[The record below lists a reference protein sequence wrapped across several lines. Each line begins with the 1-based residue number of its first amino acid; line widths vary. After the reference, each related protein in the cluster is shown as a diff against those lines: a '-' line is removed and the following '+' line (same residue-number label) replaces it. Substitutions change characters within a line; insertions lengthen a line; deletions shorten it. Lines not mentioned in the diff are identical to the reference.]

1 MTDNSSNDFTLGN
14 TYNEITL
21 DDTLN
26 RVSNTIIDEGLVSP
40 SHKKMINSALTIE
53 AKKGL
58 IKERTLQKALN
69 LDGFDEAEVQV
80 VDGDSGYLLERNE
93 VGDIVSR
100 IPIRFKAYAN
110 YDSVDQYK
118 AVINSAYK
126 QATQPQL
133 VSQLTGKP
141 EHLLTPEDYANV
153 DAYHASE
160 MYRSMT
166 SDKDNPFVSSI
177 YDPTHNYALDDI
189 KPVKMMVRL
198 SNKDKYGRYLAEV
211 VNPKTSKDVGFEASN
226 NPELNASFDLYKSLD
241 TPNNKRK
248 IEQEFEHKDIDS
260 IVKTISDKYD
270 DDSRFPGEFIDM
282 VQSTAYQSAARAL
295 QYGPDWLV
303 DKKKWE
309 SIANAETGQALADAW
324 AGVKTSTRKEYATEM
339 AKSTEDFAKGDYISG
354 ITRIATQF
362 DRMLAESATQMGLII
377 GGSVVGGPLVGAMAS
392 ALDSTLEA
400 NEEYKVNNNGKS
412 MPTDELLKTFAVNT
426 ALVIPESL
434 FARFSI
440 SKFIPKKLANKIG
453 LAYKSTAPLEAVK
466 KTGGAALGEGLQE
479 ITQDTFNEYMS
490 QDQSNP
496 KSLTDI
502 ATSPEMLV
510 SGVAGALMGAG
521 LSSVP
526 SAVGAIR
533 TARIDNK
540 NNKIREDITTNNQT
554 TTVTG
559 SEANTDL
566 SNKINNEISN
576 TTIDYTDKDAVK
588 NEYFKLKE
596 QANNPDIS
604 TETLENIK
612 RKQTELL
619 LNHIKA
625 TDDKAN
631 RDAFLEATGKS
642 KEEAFDEIVYFSD
655 LNAQKLYEETGKRA
669 TEARKKEVTKE
680 LLKVAELLDVSEDYA
695 KKSFSE
701 VQSDIRFG
709 AKGYYTYRDKIIDI
723 DNKLQDTSLSQEDI
737 DKLNNDK
744 GKLLNRLNYLY
755 NNQVN
760 KLEKFAEAVEKIS
773 EGNTN
778 SVTFDYP
785 STKGSFTVRST
796 DLATNLRGATKGAFS
811 VIEGIEGE
819 IKDIGDIISNHAS
832 KEQLTSLGIDSDV
845 VKSISDRISNA
856 ATNIRNRSKSAAA
869 KTITGKPKD
878 MSKVSNKDLIS
889 KLHKV
894 GSGKVEGK
902 SLANLVGYLRNIS
915 TDKLEEVRQETLNS
929 KLPKE
934 QKDIITKGI
943 DTVINIESTTVNET
957 IAIEDKN
964 NKLTKQANDTL
975 NNITDDFINTSDT
988 NTLLTTVN
996 NLRKLFLN
1004 IQSLG
1009 KKDNDELLKRIVNKG
1024 KQINKKYKEL
1034 AEKESNN
1041 STQETNI
1048 NDNMDSTK
1056 KNPSVITPT
1065 SLKEQTIKNNSI
1077 KKESNKVEQ
1086 NSTFTNHSGGAIGS
1100 DIYWGEVGN
1109 KYNIPTNHYY
1119 LGKKTPNGNIEISKE
1134 DAAEGKIKVT
1144 KAAIQMGRINPNHT
1158 VKNELL
1164 IRDWAQVKYADAVFA
1179 VTTLL
1184 QAGDKID
1191 STRIAKIPQ
1200 GKGGTGYAIQMAI
1213 NEGKPVYVYDQE
1225 KNQWFTYKNNTWVKT
1240 DTPTLTKNFA
1250 GIGTRN
1256 LNENG
1261 KKAIEDVFNKT
1272 FNTLKQDSVEKTD
1285 VELKNVT
1292 TKSLLDK
1299 NSNSSVTL
1307 GSLLPIY
1314 KIEIKN
1320 EKKVKTQIRTSY
1332 FNLNQELKVDENTT
1346 SVLAKEGVDTILL
1359 PEILRI
1365 ADRIKFNPYE
1375 VKGINNYFNYLL
1387 YKTSKA
1393 GIMAPNGLLSS
1404 SPHFRLLY
1412 NITQEERVINGKKV
1426 QGLNFEYNPITLFAV
1441 DLGVKELLTNTDL
1454 KSVLNPTTR
1463 MDLASTFGMDESTL
1477 STEDISKLRNH
1488 IKKYGVPKTVLA
1500 DRLGKLIIHN
1510 LGLKANLD
1518 EGTVGFYERIST
1530 GLGMYAISYAAQ
1542 MGYLTEAR
1550 YEANKNSFIK
1560 YNMTCIKKT
1569 TKSIVPLLDSYLGKK
1584 DEKGNRNGGLRD
1596 KYKVTNNII
1605 KTPRTT
1611 KSKLPHNMT
1620 LRHTNGL
1627 AKIPSFTKSV
1637 LEKLWNTSYEMDL
1650 ELVDFIKENI
1660 DALKKRLS
1668 YLDKESID
1676 LLTLDFQHSAKG
1688 VNLSIDDQFKYLFDY
1703 AEVQKEGNKFYFD
1716 WFVSRNGRI
1725 FMDSN
1730 TLNPQTSKS
1739 VQRFVCLPSS
1749 VYRDFDPTNQNH
1761 IDTEYFAIAQAFN
1774 SLGTKENIKKL
1785 GDTINSL
1792 SLDELLQLRSD
1803 LVNMDKNAFKNKY
1816 ESKGIEGIE
1825 NYGQCL
1831 NVLQHLIRK
1840 KQANGK
1846 PFKTWLAIENDSTT
1860 SGYFIRLL
1868 QFCNP
1873 RILKKFGEK
1882 VGIILASNKLP
1893 HEVIHELKKLPGFL
1907 DIYKTMALDA
1917 SKKLPD
1923 TKSAFIEYYAK
1934 EVNEK
1939 GFSLDALSNTF
1950 IKMYDALPKPT
1961 QERVVDSA
1969 LRTLLKSPSM
1979 IFGYTAGENSIVS
1992 KVSLEIMEEFI
2003 STYNEIVLAGGLEN
2017 YFKENKIKENS
2028 DTVKKL
2034 TAIRNTMQYLDKFS
2048 TIKGKSII
2056 QQLKDKS
2063 SSEVLLNIQG
2073 KKITLDRYFVTVL
2086 GPTYGKAIWDSLSE
2100 SFKEYI
2106 QYNDSMNYMAVNM
2119 FAMFKSVLDKR
2130 LQDIKNSPTNIRGVL
2145 ISERNK
2151 IIESLSEL
2159 LPTLPLFY
2167 SDNRDEGMLLMKTGK
2182 IRTPEA
2188 QVQNPRVI
2196 NGKLVQ
2202 ESTSANIYDFVNPGK
2217 GGAVL
2222 PIHFIDGMM
2231 AMMTL
2236 SKFNG
2241 VIPVHDAFVMSA
2253 LDNKSLTQGYNQFGY
2268 ALNKD
2273 FNLYETMVNRF
2284 IEVVKE
2290 YDKIAKKEGLPSSKN
2305 LTLINGLNKEVLRGN
2320 NPITIDTFV
2329 KEIVKLSLENNKD
2342 RELFY
2347 NNDNPVYI
2355 TNMDGIEGS
2364 GIEANVNTTTLPE
2377 IVFKE
2382 ALEKWRDY
2390 SGPKE
2395 YVTDGEVKEIL
2406 QKATDDVKA
2415 RVNLFDKLQELST
2428 SLGNKVENESHL
2440 NHLKDLIRRID
2451 TKKIKD
2457 TIIEISKNRP
2467 FSSGMLNGNT
2477 VTIGFDDKVGE
2488 LDSITKL
2495 SPFSDKSAAEI
2506 YAHELV
2512 HAAMRFALANGNT
2525 LKIKSLIDQILRLQ
2539 LAAKKVVTWED
2550 FMPSTYDS
2558 NLKEVYEENAKRIYD
2573 YIFNNPDIKN
2583 LKGVNEFIAYG
2594 LTNENLMNKLKQHYV
2609 PSNINSEKGSIL
2621 DKLIK
2626 VGHTILN
2633 IVFGNKRISDLV
2645 SVLAD
2650 VTGSTLLA
2658 NKRNTLYKELDIL
2671 TNKIIGANNRAA
2683 SSLREQISKP
2693 IEQLFKLFADL
2704 RIKANKIVSPK
2715 LHTLFNLADIKGK
2728 TFEWLMNPNGN
2739 MFNNT
2744 LRFLNMLS
2752 LLLVS
2757 KSRRRALKESIID
2770 ITGISQQNAVMSLL
2784 RDLEEPD
2791 LQSARLELIT
2801 MLTRNVEQSSKSL
2814 ESITARELLDAFD
2827 KPLKEEEKIALTQ
2840 SALFTDLSSL
2850 LDDHDIK
2857 YIKKVLSDNTFRT
2870 TEINKILAE
2879 LQNEKYYLYYK
2890 NQAYGL
2896 ARFMVYGLGNSMQN
2910 LNAENIARGLL
2921 TSHYTNNV
2929 SNELIKNIDKLA
2941 TLYAIGFTA
2950 NKSNKILANLD
2961 DKGLTNFLI
2970 THKNFVKESKEGI
2983 KTIDEN
2989 GNVITTKTI
2998 TDVHTIKGYTKQLFD
3013 STYDIK
3019 IDFIHNEKDLAKE
3032 GYSLVSKL
3040 KNNNITETNDLAI
3053 YRRTFSNPNRRN
3065 GAGFILSGTHA
3076 IGSTLKDT
3084 AFNMLTGVDI
3094 KDELAQ
3100 RDVWDIFKANIN
3112 KEVKKFDK
3120 LMHTKDMTFK
3130 DFEKLSSDYTPIV
3143 SPTSNKAVDYRITMS
3158 TIHKQK
3164 LLNMNMNGISILSK
3178 MYASQNTKLN
3188 ASIRNKALIKFL
3200 KDDVENNM
3208 IESTKRGKD
3217 TGIKYILLDK
3227 NTNNKYL
3234 RESWKVIPRELKEE
3248 IEKGDFYIRED
3259 WLQSLFGVQDISLA
3273 DWSVLKKGKTKL
3285 LRRSISIAEYIL
3297 KTLAYIAKRNLVLLV
3312 PGVLVNNVISNI
3324 NYSIM
3329 NGANPAK
3336 VAKMQLANAKAIRTY
3351 LEDKKALNR
3360 IEFRERIGTATKEEV
3375 AMKNIYKS
3383 KLQNNIVHPLMEKG
3397 MYQSIVEDINIDDLE
3412 SIGKI
3417 SKFLK
3422 NSKLLNKIPNPIK
3435 WMSRQLYMTEGTPIY
3450 DFMFQATQYSDFIAR
3465 ATEYQLQMDRALK
3478 KYKIV
3483 EKDGKRYKELTDEYI
3498 EYEEKV
3504 TIGILNAFINY
3515 DKPQSSIEQYLNDIG
3530 LFMFTKFAKRIQH
3543 VILKSSIDNP
3553 IGVLMFLLGQH
3564 YILDTDDILEQ
3575 NIINKHWTALIYN
3588 PVDNFI
3594 NAVVPIPLQYKFGIR
3609 NTGL

>member
-1 MTDNSSNDFTLGN
+1 MSQDNE
-14 TYNEITL
+14 YNEYNEYNN
-21 DDTLN
+21 TLN
-26 RVSNTIIDEGLVSP
+26 DINDLPPLEEELLQYDVVSP
-40 SHKKMINSALTIE
+40 FTKKLINTTRSAEEKLKLVESHKLNKELDIE
-53 AKKGL
+53 GYSKGNIVSMGDADSGKFVDETGNIVDFRFADL
-58 IKERTLQKALN
+58 NPIDAIDKQKAR
-69 LDGFDEAEVQV
+69 
-80 VDGDSGYLLERNE
+80 ER
-93 VGDIVSR
+93 S
-100 IPIRFKAYAN
+100 P
-110 YDSVDQYK
+110 YK
-118 AVINSAYK
+118 ASL
-126 QATQPQL
+126 QPKL
-133 VSQLTGKP
+133 VADLTGKS
-141 EHLLTPEDYANV
+141 EKELTEDDYTNVAN
-153 DAYHASE
+153 YQFNE
-160 MYRSMT
+160 MFNS
-166 SDKDNPFVSSI
+166 
-177 YDPTHNYALDDI
+177 
-189 KPVKMMVRL
+189 L
-198 SNKDKYGRYLAEV
+198 SNKDYKFNPYDKSKVYEKPSVESIPFAYKIVGEDKYGRKLVEAI
-211 VNPKTSKDVGFEASN
+211 NPETGRQISFDMSN
-226 NPELNASFDLYKSLD
+226 NPYLNSSFDLYKSIDSDKNRNRLNEYISSMED
-241 TPNNKRK
+241 SKNKL
-248 IEQEFEHKDIDS
+248 KDIFD
-260 IVKTISDKYD
+260 TDG
-270 DDSRFPGEFIDM
+270 RLGEDIDIA
-282 VQSTAYQSAARAL
+282 QSVAYQSAARVL
-295 QYGPDWLV
+295 QHGPNWLV

-309 SIANAETGQALADAW
+309 SIANAKTGKALADAW
-324 AGVKTSTRKEYATEM
+324 AGVKTSTRREYATEM

-354 ITRIATQF
+354 IIRIATQF
-362 DRMLAESATQMGLII
+362 DRMLAESATQNGLMI
-377 GGSVVGGPLVGAMAS
+377 GGAAIGGTIATIGGAPAAIATGVAALS
-392 ALDSTLEA
+392 AAMLAAVDSTLED

-426 ALVIPESL
+426 ALVIPETL
-434 FARFSI
+434 FAGLSI
-440 SKFIPKKLANKIG
+440 NKFIPKKLAKKFN
-453 LAYKSTAPLEAVK
+453 LAYKSTAPTEAVK
-466 KTGGAALGEGLQE
+466 TVGGAALGEGLQE
-479 ITQDTFNEYMS
+479 IAQDTFNEYMS

-502 ATSPEMLV
+502 ATSPEMAV

-533 TARIDNK
+533 TARIDNR
-540 NNKIREDITTNNQT
+540 NNKIREDITTNNQNI
-554 TTVTG
+554 TVTG

-566 SNKINNEISN
+566 SNQINNEISN
-576 TTIDYTDKDAVK
+576 TTIDYTNKDAVK
-588 NEYFKLKE
+588 NEYLKLKE

-619 LNHIKA
+619 LNHIKT

-631 RDAFLEATGKS
+631 RDAFLKATGKS

-695 KKSFSE
+695 KKSFNE

-785 STKGSFTVRST
+785 STKGSFTVHSS

-819 IKDIGDIISNHAS
+819 IKDISDIIFNHAS
-832 KEQLTSLGIDSDV
+832 KEQLTSLDIGSELSPFI

-894 GSGKVEGK
+894 GSGEVEGK

-915 TDKLEEVRQETLNS
+915 TDKLEEVRQKTLNS
-929 KLPKE
+929 KLSKE

-943 DTVINIESTTVNET
+943 DTIINTESTTVNET
-957 IAIEDKN
+957 TAIEDKN

-975 NNITDDFINTSDT
+975 NNITDNFINTSDT

-1034 AEKESNN
+1034 TE
-1041 STQETNI
+1041 
-1048 NDNMDSTK
+1048 
-1056 KNPSVITPT
+1056 
-1065 SLKEQTIKNNSI
+1065 
-1077 KKESNKVEQ
+1077 KESNKVKQ
-1086 NSTFTNHSGGAIGS
+1086 NNTFINHSGGAIGS
-1100 DIYWGEVGN
+1100 DTEKQTKKDNINIWYSSNENAELSNLAERPFTYNGKSYRSVEHAYQTLKSGSFDEITYNKYLSAKKGSKITGTKSANTKNNYNIKLMEDLIKSSFEQNPEALQILLNTGN
-1109 KYNIPTNHYY
+1109 KIITHTQDKGIWN
-1119 LGKKTPNGNIEISKE
+1119 KE
-1134 DAAEGKIKVT
+1134 FPRILTKVREEL
-1144 KAAIQMGRINPNHT
+1144 RINDI
-1158 VKNELL
+1158 EE
-1164 IRDWAQVKYADAVFA
+1164 
-1179 VTTLL
+1179 
-1184 QAGDKID
+1184 
-1191 STRIAKIPQ
+1191 
-1200 GKGGTGYAIQMAI
+1200 AI
-1213 NEGKPVYVYDQE
+1213 N
-1225 KNQWFTYKNNTWVKT
+1225 NN
-1240 DTPTLTKNFA
+1240 N
-1250 GIGTRN
+1250 N
-1256 LNENG
+1256 NN
-1261 KKAIEDVFNKT
+1261 N
-1272 FNTLKQDSVEKTD
+1272 N
-1285 VELKNVT
+1285 ELKNTT

-1314 KIEIKN
+1314 KIETIN

-1332 FNLNQELKVDENTT
+1332 FDLNQELKVDENTT
-1346 SVLAKEGVDTILL
+1346 SVLAKEGVDTALL
-1359 PEILRI
+1359 PEILHI

-1375 VKGINNYFNYLL
+1375 IKGINNYFNYLL
-1387 YKTSKA
+1387 YKTNKA

-1412 NITQEERVINGKKV
+1412 NMTQEERVINGKKV
-1426 QGLNFEYNPITLFAV
+1426 QGLKFEYNPITLFAV

-1477 STEDISKLRNH
+1477 STEDISKLKNH

-1518 EGTVGFYERIST
+1518 EGTIGFYERIST

-1542 MGYLTEAR
+1542 MGYLTESR
-1550 YEANKNSFIK
+1550 YEANKDSFIK
-1560 YNMTCIKKT
+1560 YSMTCIRKT
-1569 TKSIVPLLDSYLGKK
+1569 TKSIAPLLDSYLGRK
-1584 DEKGNRNGGLRD
+1584 DEKGKRKGGLRD
-1596 KYKVTNNII
+1596 RYKVTNNII

-1668 YLDKESID
+1668 YLDKESIN
-1676 LLTLDFQHSAKG
+1676 LLTLDSQHSAKG

-1716 WFVSRNGRI
+1716 WFESRNGRI
-1725 FMDSN
+1725 FIDSN

-1761 IDTEYFAIAQAFN
+1761 IDAEYFAIAQAFD

-1840 KQANGK
+1840 KQTNGK

-1923 TKSAFIEYYAK
+1923 TKNDFIEYYTK

-1961 QERVVDSA
+1961 QEGVVDSA

-2003 STYNEIVLAGGLEN
+2003 STYNEIVSAGGLEN

-2028 DTVKKL
+2028 DTAKKL

-2063 SSEVLLNIQG
+2063 SSEVWLNIQG

-2130 LQDIKNSPTNIRGVL
+2130 LQDIKNSPTNIRGIL

-2167 SDNRDEGMLLMKTGK
+2167 SNNRDEGMLLMKTGK
-2182 IRTPEA
+2182 IKTSEA

-2202 ESTSANIYDFVNPGK
+2202 ESTSANIYDFTNPGK

-2290 YDKIAKKEGLPSSKN
+2290 YDKIAKKEGLPSSKD
-2305 LTLINGLNKEVLRGN
+2305 LTLINGLNKEVLRGD

-2329 KEIVKLSLENNKD
+2329 KEITKLSLKNNKD

-2347 NNDNPVYI
+2347 NSDNPVYI

-2395 YVTDGEVKEIL
+2395 YVTDGEIKEIL
-2406 QKATDDVKA
+2406 QEATDSVKA
-2415 RVNLFDKLQELST
+2415 RVDLFDKLQELST
-2428 SLGNKVENESHL
+2428 SLGNKVENKSHL

-2451 TKKIKD
+2451 IKKIKD
-2457 TIIEISKNRP
+2457 TVIEISKNRP

-2525 LKIKSLIDQILRLQ
+2525 LKIKSLIDQILKLQ

-2573 YIFNNPDIKN
+2573 YIFNNSDIKN
-2583 LKGVNEFIAYG
+2583 LKGLHEFIAYG

-2609 PSNINSEKGSIL
+2609 PSNINSEKESVL

-2626 VGHTILN
+2626 IGHTILN

-2658 NKRNTLYKELDIL
+2658 SKRNTLYKELDIL
-2671 TNKIIGANNRAA
+2671 TNKIIGANNRAV
-2683 SSLREQISKP
+2683 SSLQEQISKP

-2715 LHTLFNLADIKGK
+2715 LHTLFNLADMKGK

-2757 KSRRRALKESIID
+2757 KSRRRALKESIIA
-2770 ITGISQQNAVMSLL
+2770 ITGISQQNAIMSLL

-2791 LQSARLELIT
+2791 LQSSRLELIT

-2921 TSHYTNNV
+2921 TSHHTNNV
-2929 SNELIKNIDKLA
+2929 SDKLVKNIDKLT

-3019 IDFIHNEKDLAKE
+3019 IDFIRNEKDLAKE

-3100 RDVWDIFKANIN
+3100 KDVWDIFKANIN

-3120 LMHTKDMTFK
+3120 LMHTKDMTFE

-3217 TGIKYILLDK
+3217 TGIKYVLLDK
-3227 NTNNKYL
+3227 NTDNKYL
-3234 RESWKVIPRELKEE
+3234 RESWKVLPEELKEE

-3259 WLQSLFGVQDISLA
+3259 WLQSLFGIQDISLT

-3297 KTLAYIAKRNLVLLV
+3297 KTLAYIAKRNIVLLV
-3312 PGVLVNNVISNI
+3312 PGVLVNNIISNI

-3422 NSKLLNKIPNPIK
+3422 NSKLLNKIPNPIR
-3435 WMSRQLYMTEGTPIY
+3435 WVSRQLYMTEGTPIY

-3465 ATEYQLQMDRALK
+3465 ATEYQLQMDKAPK

-3483 EKDGKRYKELTDEYI
+3483 EKDGKRYKELTDEYT

-3530 LFMFTKFAKRIQH
+3530 LIMFTKFAKRIQH

-3594 NAVVPIPLQYKFGIR
+3594 NATVPILLQYKLGIR

>member
-1 MTDNSSNDFTLGN
+1 MSQDNE
-14 TYNEITL
+14 YNEYNEYNN
-21 DDTLN
+21 TLN
-26 RVSNTIIDEGLVSP
+26 DINDLPPLEEELLQYDVVSP
-40 SHKKMINSALTIE
+40 FTKKLINTTRSAEEKLKLVESHKLNKELNIE
-53 AKKGL
+53 GYLNGSIVSMSDSDSGTFIDANGNQDKFRFADLNPIDAIDK
-58 IKERTLQKALN
+58 QKAR
-69 LDGFDEAEVQV
+69 
-80 VDGDSGYLLERNE
+80 ER
-93 VGDIVSR
+93 S
-100 IPIRFKAYAN
+100 P
-110 YDSVDQYK
+110 YK
-118 AVINSAYK
+118 ASL
-126 QATQPQL
+126 QPKL
-133 VSQLTGKP
+133 VADLTGKS
-141 EHLLTPEDYANV
+141 ENELTEDDYTNVAN
-153 DAYHASE
+153 YQFNE
-160 MYRSMT
+160 MFNS
-166 SDKDNPFVSSI
+166 
-177 YDPTHNYALDDI
+177 
-189 KPVKMMVRL
+189 L
-198 SNKDKYGRYLAEV
+198 SNKDYKFNPYDKSKIYEKPSVESIPFAYKVVGEDKYGRKLIEAI
-211 VNPKTSKDVGFEASN
+211 NPETGRQISFDMSN
-226 NPELNASFDLYKSLD
+226 NPYLNSSFDLYKS
-241 TPNNKRK
+241 
-248 IEQEFEHKDIDS
+248 IDS
-260 IVKTISDKYD
+260 DKNRNRLNEYISSME
-270 DDSRFPGEFIDM
+270 DSKNKLKDMFDTDGRLGEDVDM
-282 VQSTAYQSAARAL
+282 AQSVAYRSAARVL

-309 SIANAETGQALADAW
+309 SIANAKTGQALADAW
-324 AGVKTSTRKEYATEM
+324 AGVKTSTRKEYAAEM
-339 AKSTEDFAKGDYISG
+339 AKSTEDFAKGNYISG

-362 DRMLAESATQMGLII
+362 DRMFAESTTQMGLMIGGSII
-377 GGSVVGGPLVGAMAS
+377 GGPITGAMTA

-400 NEEYKVNNNGKS
+400 NEEYKANNNGKS
-412 MPTDELLKTFAVNT
+412 MPTDKLLTTFAVNT
-426 ALVIPESL
+426 ALLVPEAL
-434 FARFSI
+434 FAKFAI
-440 SKFIPKKLANKIG
+440 SKFIPKKLAEKFN
-453 LAYKSTAPLEAVK
+453 LAYKSTAPTEAIK
-466 KTGGAALGEGLQE
+466 KVGGAAVGEGVQE
-479 ITQDTFNEYMS
+479 IAQDTFNEYMS

-502 ATSPEMLV
+502 ATSPEMAV

-533 TARIDNK
+533 TARIDNR
-540 NNKIREDITTNNQT
+540 NNKIREDITANNQT

-559 SEANTDL
+559 NEANTDL
-566 SNKINNEISN
+566 SNQINNEVSN

-619 LNHIKA
+619 LNHIKS

-631 RDAFLEATGKS
+631 RDAFLKATGKS

-669 TEARKKEVTKE
+669 TEARKEEVTKE
-680 LLKVAELLDVSEDYA
+680 LLEVAKSLGISEDYA

-737 DKLNNDK
+737 DKLNSDK
-744 GKLLNRLNYLY
+744 DKLLNRLNYLY

-778 SVTFDYP
+778 SVTFKYP

-819 IKDIGDIISNHAS
+819 IKNIADIISNHAS
-832 KEQLTSLGIDSDV
+832 KEQLTSLGIDSNV

-889 KLHKV
+889 KLYKV
-894 GSGKVEGK
+894 GSDKIEGK
-902 SLANLVGYLRNIS
+902 SLANLVSYLRNIS
-915 TDKLEEVRQETLNS
+915 TDRLEEVRQETLNS
-929 KLPKE
+929 KLSKE
-934 QKDIITKGI
+934 QKNIITKGI
-943 DTVINIESTTVNET
+943 NTVINIESTTVNENT
-957 IAIEDKN
+957 AIEDKN
-964 NKLTKQANDTL
+964 NKLTKQANNTL

-1034 AEKESNN
+1034 VEKESNN

-1048 NDNMDSTK
+1048 SDNTDSTK
-1056 KNPSVITPT
+1056 KNPSIITPT
-1065 SLKEQTIKNNSI
+1065 SLKETTKLDTKEQTIKNNSI
-1077 KKESNKVEQ
+1077 EKESNKVEKRYKELTVDASNDTKQ
-1086 NSTFTNHSGGAIGS
+1086 N
-1100 DIYWGEVGN
+1100 
-1109 KYNIPTNHYY
+1109 
-1119 LGKKTPNGNIEISKE
+1119 
-1134 DAAEGKIKVT
+1134 
-1144 KAAIQMGRINPNHT
+1144 IN
-1158 VKNELL
+1158 
-1164 IRDWAQVKYADAVFA
+1164 
-1179 VTTLL
+1179 
-1184 QAGDKID
+1184 
-1191 STRIAKIPQ
+1191 
-1200 GKGGTGYAIQMAI
+1200 
-1213 NEGKPVYVYDQE
+1213 
-1225 KNQWFTYKNNTWVKT
+1225 NN
-1240 DTPTLTKNFA
+1240 N
-1250 GIGTRN
+1250 N
-1256 LNENG
+1256 NN
-1261 KKAIEDVFNKT
+1261 N
-1272 FNTLKQDSVEKTD
+1272 NSNN
-1285 VELKNVT
+1285 ELKNTT
-1292 TKSLLDK
+1292 TKSLLDI

-1346 SVLAKEGVDTILL
+1346 SVLAKEGVDTTLL

-1387 YKTSKA
+1387 YKTNKA

-1441 DLGVKELLTNTDL
+1441 DLGVKELLTNTNL

-1500 DRLGKLIIHN
+1500 DRLGKLVIHN

-1542 MGYLTEAR
+1542 MGYLTETR
-1550 YEANKNSFIK
+1550 YEANKDNFIK
-1560 YNMTCIKKT
+1560 YNMTCIRKT
-1569 TKSIVPLLDSYLGKK
+1569 TKSIGPLLDSYLGRK
-1584 DEKGNRNGGLRD
+1584 DEKGKRKGGLRD

-1627 AKIPSFTKSV
+1627 AKVPSFTKSV

-1660 DALKKRLS
+1660 NALKKRLK
-1668 YLDKESID
+1668 YLDKKDID
-1676 LLTLDFQHSAKG
+1676 LLTSDSQHSAEG
-1688 VNLSIDDQFKYLFDY
+1688 INLSIDDQFKYLFDY

-1725 FMDSN
+1725 FIDSN

-1761 IDTEYFAIAQAFN
+1761 IDVEYFAIAQAFN

-1816 ESKGIEGIE
+1816 ENKGIEGIE

-1846 PFKTWLAIENDSTT
+1846 TFKTWLAIENDSTT

-1934 EVNEK
+1934 EINEK

-1961 QERVVDSA
+1961 QEGVVDSA

-2003 STYNEIVLAGGLEN
+2003 STYNEIVLAGGLES
-2017 YFKENKIKENS
+2017 YFEKNKIKENS
-2028 DTVKKL
+2028 DTAKKL

-2063 SSEVLLNIQG
+2063 SSEVWLNIQG
-2073 KKITLDRYFVTVL
+2073 KKVTLDRYFVTVL

-2119 FAMFKSVLDKR
+2119 FTMFKSVLDKR
-2130 LQDIKNSPTNIRGVL
+2130 LQDIKNSPTNIRGIL

-2167 SDNRDEGMLLMKTGK
+2167 SNNRDEGMLLMKTGK
-2182 IRTPEA
+2182 IKTSEA

-2202 ESTSANIYDFVNPGK
+2202 ESTSANIYDFTNPGK

-2253 LDNKSLTQGYNQFGY
+2253 LDNKSLTQSYNQFGY

-2290 YDKIAKKEGLPSSKN
+2290 YDKIAKKEGLPSSKD
-2305 LTLINGLNKEVLRGN
+2305 LTLINGLNKEVMQGD
-2320 NPITIDTFV
+2320 NPITIDTFI
-2329 KEIVKLSLENNKD
+2329 KEITKLSLKNNKD

-2395 YVTDGEVKEIL
+2395 YVTDGEIKEIL
-2406 QKATDDVKA
+2406 QEATDNVKA
-2415 RVNLFDKLQELST
+2415 RVDLFDKLQELST
-2428 SLGNKVENESHL
+2428 SLGNKVENKSHL

-2512 HAAMRFALANGNT
+2512 HAAIRFALANGNT
-2525 LKIKSLIDQILRLQ
+2525 LKIKSLIDQILKLQ

-2558 NLKEVYEENAKRIYD
+2558 NLKEVYEENAKSIYD

-2583 LKGVNEFIAYG
+2583 LKGLHEFIAYG

-2609 PSNINSEKGSIL
+2609 PSNINSEKESVL

-2626 VGHTILN
+2626 IGYTILN

-2671 TNKIIGANNRAA
+2671 TNKIIGANNRAV
-2683 SSLREQISKP
+2683 SSLQEQISKP

-2757 KSRRRALKESIID
+2757 KSRRRALKESIIA
-2770 ITGISQQNAVMSLL
+2770 ITGISQQNAIMSLL

-2791 LQSARLELIT
+2791 LQSSRLELIT
-2801 MLTRNVEQSSKSL
+2801 MLTRSVEQSSKSL

-2879 LQNEKYYLYYK
+2879 LQDEKYYLYYK

-2921 TSHYTNNV
+2921 TSHHTNNV
-2929 SNELIKNIDKLA
+2929 SDKLVKNIDKLT

-3019 IDFIHNEKDLAKE
+3019 IDFIRNEKDLAKE

-3040 KNNNITETNDLAI
+3040 KSNNITETNDLAI

-3084 AFNMLTGVDI
+3084 TFNMLTGVDV

-3100 RDVWDIFKANIN
+3100 RDVLDIFNANIN
-3112 KEVKKFDK
+3112 KEAKKFDK

-3208 IESTKRGKD
+3208 IESTKRGRD
-3217 TGIKYILLDK
+3217 TGIKYVLLDK
-3227 NTNNKYL
+3227 NTDNKYL
-3234 RESWKVIPRELKEE
+3234 KESWKVLPEELKEE

-3259 WLQSLFGVQDISLA
+3259 WLQSLFGIQDISLA

-3297 KTLAYIAKRNLVLLV
+3297 KTLAYIAKRNIVLLV

-3435 WMSRQLYMTEGTPIY
+3435 WMSKQLYITEGTPIY

-3465 ATEYQLQMDRALK
+3465 ATEYQLQMDKAPK

-3483 EKDGKRYKELTDEYI
+3483 EKDGKRYKELTDEYT

-3530 LFMFTKFAKRIQH
+3530 LIMFTKFAKRIQH

-3575 NIINKHWTALIYN
+3575 NIINKHWTALIHN
-3588 PVDNFI
+3588 PIDNFI
-3594 NAVVPIPLQYKFGIR
+3594 NAATPMPLQYTFGIR

>member
-14 TYNEITL
+14 TFNEITL

-93 VGDIVSR
+93 VGDIISR

-166 SDKDNPFVSSI
+166 SDKDNPFI
-177 YDPTHNYALDDI
+177 ANTYDSTHNYALDDI

-198 SNKDKYGRYLAEV
+198 SDKDKYGRYLAEV

-270 DDSRFPGEFIDM
+270 DDGRISEDIDM
-282 VQSTAYQSAARAL
+282 AQSVAYQSAARLL
-295 QYGPDWLV
+295 QHGPDWLV

-309 SIANAETGQALADAW
+309 SIANAKTGQVLADAW
-324 AGVKTSTRKEYATEM
+324 AGVKTSTRREYATEM
-339 AKSTEDFAKGDYISG
+339 SKSTEDFAKGDYISG
-354 ITRIATQF
+354 IIKIATQF
-362 DRMLAESATQMGLII
+362 DRMFAESATQMGLIMGGSII
-377 GGSVVGGPLVGAMAS
+377 GGPITGAMTA

-412 MPTDELLKTFAVNT
+412 MPGDKLLTTFAANT
-426 ALVIPESL
+426 ALLIPEAL
-434 FARFSI
+434 FAKFAI
-440 SKFIPKKLANKIG
+440 SKFIPKKLAEKFN
-453 LAYKSTAPLEAVK
+453 LAYKSTAPTEAIK
-466 KTGGAALGEGLQE
+466 KVSGAAVGEGVQE
-479 ITQDTFNEYMS
+479 IAQDTFNEYMS

-502 ATSPEMLV
+502 VTSPEMLV

-526 SAVGAIR
+526 SAIGAIR

-540 NNKIREDITTNNQT
+540 NNKIREDVTTNNQNIT
-554 TTVTG
+554 ITG
-559 SEANTDL
+559 NEADTDL
-566 SNKINNEISN
+566 SSKINNEISN
-576 TTIDYTDKDAVK
+576 ATIDYTNKDAVK

-596 QANNPDIS
+596 QASNPNINVDV
-604 TETLENIK
+604 LENIK
-612 RKQTELL
+612 RKQTELI

-625 TDDKAN
+625 TDDKVN
-631 RDAFLEATGKS
+631 RDAFLKATGKS

-680 LLKVAELLDVSEDYA
+680 LLKVAKALDISEDYA
-695 KKSFSE
+695 KKSFKE

-709 AKGYYTYRDKIIDI
+709 AKGYYTYKDIITDI
-723 DNKLQDTSLSQEDI
+723 DNKLQDTSLPQEDVN
-737 DKLNNDK
+737 KLNNSK
-744 GKLLNRLNYLY
+744 NKLLGRLRYLY
-755 NNQVN
+755 DNQVN
-760 KLEKFAEAVEKIS
+760 KLEKFAEAIEKIS

-778 SVTFDYP
+778 SVTFEYP
-785 STKGSFTVRST
+785 STKGSFTVHST
-796 DLATNLRGATKGAFS
+796 DLATNLRGTTKGAFS
-811 VIEGIEGE
+811 VIEGVERE
-819 IKDIGDIISNHAS
+819 IKDINDIISNHTS
-832 KEQLTSLGIDSDV
+832 EEQYNSLGIDTNIAE
-845 VKSISDRISNA
+845 SISNRITNA

-869 KTITGKPKD
+869 TTITGKPRD

-894 GSGKVEGK
+894 GSGKVEDK

-915 TDKLEEVRQETLNS
+915 TDRLEEVRQETLNS
-929 KLPKE
+929 KLSKE

-957 IAIEDKN
+957 TAIEDKN
-964 NKLTKQANDTL
+964 SKLTKQANDTL
-975 NNITDDFINTSDT
+975 NNITDNFINTSDT

-1024 KQINKKYKEL
+1024 KQIDKKYKEL
-1034 AEKESNN
+1034 TEKELIDKVDTSINAKQNININNNNNNNNNNNINSSNSNN
-1041 STQETNI
+1041 SN
-1048 NDNMDSTK
+1048 
-1056 KNPSVITPT
+1056 
-1065 SLKEQTIKNNSI
+1065 
-1077 KKESNKVEQ
+1077 
-1086 NSTFTNHSGGAIGS
+1086 
-1100 DIYWGEVGN
+1100 
-1109 KYNIPTNHYY
+1109 
-1119 LGKKTPNGNIEISKE
+1119 
-1134 DAAEGKIKVT
+1134 
-1144 KAAIQMGRINPNHT
+1144 
-1158 VKNELL
+1158 
-1164 IRDWAQVKYADAVFA
+1164 
-1179 VTTLL
+1179 
-1184 QAGDKID
+1184 
-1191 STRIAKIPQ
+1191 
-1200 GKGGTGYAIQMAI
+1200 
-1213 NEGKPVYVYDQE
+1213 
-1225 KNQWFTYKNNTWVKT
+1225 
-1240 DTPTLTKNFA
+1240 
-1250 GIGTRN
+1250 
-1256 LNENG
+1256 
-1261 KKAIEDVFNKT
+1261 
-1272 FNTLKQDSVEKTD
+1272 
-1285 VELKNVT
+1285 ELKNIT

-1314 KIEIKN
+1314 KIETKN
-1320 EKKVKTQIRTSY
+1320 EKKVKTQICTSY

-1346 SVLAKEGVDTILL
+1346 SVLAKEGVDTALL
-1359 PEILRI
+1359 PEILHI
-1365 ADRIKFNPYE
+1365 ADKIKFNPYE

-1387 YKTSKA
+1387 YKTNKA

-1530 GLGMYAISYAAQ
+1530 GLGMYAISYTAQ

-1560 YNMTCIKKT
+1560 YSMTCIKKT

-1584 DEKGNRNGGLRD
+1584 DEKGKRKDGLRD

-1627 AKIPSFTKSV
+1627 AKVPSFTKSV
-1637 LEKLWNTSYEMDL
+1637 LEKLWNTPYEMDL

-1668 YLDKESID
+1668 YLDEESID
-1676 LLTLDFQHSAKG
+1676 LLTLDSQHSAEG

-1716 WFVSRNGRI
+1716 WFESRNGRI

-1749 VYRDFDPTNQNH
+1749 VYRDFDPTNQSN
-1761 IDTEYFAIAQAFN
+1761 IDAEYFAIAQAFD

-1785 GDTINSL
+1785 GDTINRL
-1792 SLDELLQLRSD
+1792 SLDDLLQLRND

-1816 ESKGIEGIE
+1816 ESKGIKGIE

-1831 NVLQHLIRK
+1831 NILQHLIRK

-1873 RILKKFGEK
+1873 EILKKFGEK

-1961 QERVVDSA
+1961 PEETVDSA

-2003 STYNEIVLAGGLEN
+2003 STYNEIVSAGGLEN

-2028 DTVKKL
+2028 DTAKKL

-2063 SSEVLLNIQG
+2063 SSEVRLNIQG
-2073 KKITLDRYFVTVL
+2073 KKVTLDRYFVTVL

-2100 SFKEYI
+2100 SFKEYV

-2167 SDNRDEGMLLMKTGK
+2167 SNNRDEGMLLMKTEK

-2202 ESTSANIYDFVNPGK
+2202 ESANANIYDFANPGK

-2290 YDKIAKKEGLPSSKN
+2290 YDKIAKKEGLPSSKD
-2305 LTLINGLNKEVLRGN
+2305 LTLINGLNKEVLRGD

-2329 KEIVKLSLENNKD
+2329 KEITKLSLKNNKD

-2347 NNDNPVYI
+2347 NSDNPVYI

-2395 YVTDGEVKEIL
+2395 YVTDGEIKEIL
-2406 QKATDDVKA
+2406 QEATSNVKA
-2415 RVNLFDKLQELST
+2415 RVNLFDKLQELSI
-2428 SLGNKVENESHL
+2428 SLGNKVENKSHL

-2451 TKKIKD
+2451 TKKIMD
-2457 TIIEISKNRP
+2457 TVIEISKNRP
-2467 FSSGMLNGNT
+2467 FSSGMLDGNT

-2525 LKIKSLIDQILRLQ
+2525 LKIKSLIDQILKLQ

-2573 YIFNNPDIKN
+2573 YIFNNSNIKN
-2583 LKGVNEFIAYG
+2583 LKGLHEFIAYG

-2609 PSNINSEKGSIL
+2609 PSNINAEKESVL

-2626 VGHTILN
+2626 IGHTILN

-2683 SSLREQISKP
+2683 SSLQEQINKP

-2715 LHTLFNLADIKGK
+2715 LHALFNIADIKGK

-2739 MFNNT
+2739 MFSNT

-2757 KSRRRALKESIID
+2757 KSRRKALKESIID
-2770 ITGISQQNAVMSLL
+2770 IAGISQQNVIMSLL

-2814 ESITARELLDAFD
+2814 ESITAKELLDAFD

-2850 LDDHDIK
+2850 LNDHDIK
-2857 YIKKVLSDNTFRT
+2857 YIKKVLSDSIFRT

-2896 ARFMVYGLGNSMQN
+2896 ARFMIYGLGNSMQN

-2929 SNELIKNIDKLA
+2929 SDKLVKNIDKLA
-2941 TLYAIGFTA
+2941 TLYAIGFTT
-2950 NKSNKILANLD
+2950 NNSNKILANLD

-2970 THKNFVKESKEGI
+2970 THRNFVKESKEGI

-2989 GNVITTKTI
+2989 GNIITTKTI

-3019 IDFIHNEKDLAKE
+3019 IDFIHNKKDLAKE

-3040 KNNNITETNDLAI
+3040 KSNNITETNDLAI

-3112 KEVKKFDK
+3112 KEIKKFDK
-3120 LMHTKDMTFK
+3120 LMHTKDMTFE

-3164 LLNMNMNGISILSK
+3164 LLNMNMNGIAILSK

-3208 IESTKRGKD
+3208 IESTKRGRD

-3227 NTNNKYL
+3227 NTDNKYL
-3234 RESWKVIPRELKEE
+3234 RESWKVLPKELKEE

-3259 WLQSLFGVQDISLA
+3259 WLQSLFGIQDISLA

-3297 KTLAYIAKRNLVLLV
+3297 KTLAYIAKRNIVLLV
-3312 PGVLVNNVISNI
+3312 PGVLVNNIISNI

-3329 NGANPAK
+3329 NGTNPAK

-3465 ATEYQLQMDRALK
+3465 ATEYQLQMDKAPK

-3483 EKDGKRYKELTDEYI
+3483 EKDGKRYKKLTDEYT

-3553 IGVLMFLLGQH
+3553 MGVLMFLLGQH
-3564 YILDTDDILEQ
+3564 YILDTEDILEQ
-3575 NIINKHWTALIYN
+3575 NIINKHWTALIHN

-3594 NAVVPIPLQYKFGIR
+3594 NAATPMPLQYTFGIR